1 MCGQPDS
8 RFEWRH
14 RLAWSVR
21 DDRRQPTSVFE
32 LSIDALATKVRD
44 DVSGLRESD
53 VRNVYQMARRDA
65 DQMLRSHPGKG
76 TRALS
81 VLYLRPAHKVDPDDG
96 FGDYQGYTVRPNKRE
111 KACVLTLT
119 TALLLACVAVFFDL
133 HVGDDFLALRRT
145 RTQRGN
151 VRHSRGTAT
160 VTVTVWLWLWLW
172 LWAHWLKSSMTKAE
186 CRMHIAAVK
195 TIDSSSRDPRQ
206 RLIIT
211 KSEHMT
217 LGQLT
222 PAISKSNHVLLL
234 SCAFRET
241 RRHNV

>member
-172 LWAHWLKSSMTKAE
+172 L
-186 CRMHIAAVK
+186 
-195 TIDSSSRDPRQ
+195 
-206 RLIIT
+206 
-211 KSEHMT
+211 
-217 LGQLT
+217 
-222 PAISKSNHVLLL
+222 
-234 SCAFRET
+234 
-241 RRHNV
+241 